1 MLTDNH
7 HRIINYVR
15 LAVTDR
21 CNLRCTYCMPENMQ
35 FMERQALLSYEE
47 ILRLARVLAGAGV
60 NKVRITGGEPFLRKD
75 LMHLLEKLV
84 KISEVSITTNGV
96 LTEPYIPQL
105 KSLGIRQVNLSLD
118 TLQAPKFLRIT
129 RRDQFTAVQR
139 TLDSLIAHEIPLKL
153 NMVVMDG
160 INTDELTDFAAL
172 TRDHALS
179 VRFIEE
185 MPFNGQG
192 KGFSGINWHYKR
204 ILDTISAVYSL
215 EKLTDAPSST
225 SMNYTIP
232 GHSGSIGVIPAYS
245 RTFCGSCNRIR
256 VTPTGNLKTCLYGKD
271 VMNVRDL
278 FRQDASDDELLVQL
292 QAVLHKRFA
301 NGFEA
306 AAANR
311 QSQPESMS
319 VIGG

>member
-7 HRIINYVR
+7 HRTINYVR

-21 CNLRCTYCMPENMQ
+21 CNLRCTYCMPENMR
-35 FMERQALLSYEE
+35 FLEREALLSYEE
-47 ILRLARVLAGAGV
+47 ILRFMQLLTGAGV

-75 LMHLLEKLV
+75 LLFLLEKLV
-84 KISEVSITTNGV
+84 KISDVSITTNGV
-96 LTEPYIPQL
+96 LTAPYIPQL
-105 KSLGIRQVNLSLD
+105 KALGIQQVNLSLD
-118 TLQAPKFLRIT
+118 TLQPQKFFRIT
-129 RRDQFTAVQR
+129 RRDQFSAVR
-139 TLDSLIAHEIPLKL
+139 KTLDGLINAGIPLKL

-160 INTDELTDFAAL
+160 VNTDELTDFAAL
-172 TRDHALS
+172 TRDHPLS

-192 KGFSGINWHYKR
+192 KGFSGIEWHYKR
-204 ILDTISAVYSL
+204 ILDAIRAAYPL
-215 EKLTDAPSST
+215 EKLADVPHST

-232 GHSGSIGVIPAYS
+232 GHAGSIGVIPAYS

-256 VTPTGNLKTCLYGKD
+256 VTPTGHLKTCLYGND

-278 FRQDASDDELLVQL
+278 FRQHATDEEVLSQL
-292 QAVLHKRFA
+292 QAVLHQRFA

-306 AAANR
+306 EAANR
-311 QSQPESMS
+311 RSQLESMS

>member
-7 HRIINYVR
+7 HRVINYVR

-35 FMERQALLSYEE
+35 FLERKALLSYEE
-47 ILRLARVLAGAGV
+47 ILRLMQVLTGAGV

-75 LMHLLEKLV
+75 LLYLLEELV
-84 KISEVSITTNGV
+84 KTSSVSVTTNGV

-105 KSLGIRQVNLSLD
+105 KALGIQQVNLSLD
-118 TLQAPKFLRIT
+118 TLQPQRFFRIT
-129 RRDQFTAVQR
+129 RRDQFTAVR
-139 TLDSLIAHEIPLKL
+139 KTMDSLIDAGIPLKI

-160 INTDELTDFAAL
+160 VNTDELTDFAAL
-172 TRDHALS
+172 TREHPLS

-192 KGFSGINWHYKR
+192 KGFSGIEWHYKR
-204 ILDTISAVYSL
+204 ILDAIRTVYPL
-215 EKLTDAPSST
+215 EKMIDAPNST
-225 SMNYTIP
+225 SLNYRIP
-232 GHSGSIGVIPAYS
+232 GHAGSIGVIPAYS

-256 VTPTGNLKTCLYGKD
+256 ITPTGNLKTCLYGND

-278 FRQDASDDELLVQL
+278 LRQHASDEELLMQL
-292 QAVLHKRFA
+292 QTVLHQRFA

-306 AAANR
+306 EAANR
-311 QSQPESMS
+311 HTQLESMS